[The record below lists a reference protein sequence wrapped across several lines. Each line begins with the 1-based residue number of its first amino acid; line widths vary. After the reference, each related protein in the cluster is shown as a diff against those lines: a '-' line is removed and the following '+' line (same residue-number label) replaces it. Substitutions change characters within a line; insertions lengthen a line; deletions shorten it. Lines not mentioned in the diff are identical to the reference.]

1 MIWSDDEDD
10 DSLSPP
16 VTYSN
21 RKSKLHTNLVK
32 RKILEEDIADD
43 LASLNI
49 ENSVSKETKSE
60 NPNADRNADSTQR
73 KSIRDIM
80 IKVTSSVPDISKNLM
95 NLVDKSDL
103 PATMENIDKLIEN
116 VENLKIKSKTR
127 RKSVKDT
134 KQLTV
139 ADYNRNVN
147 QAIELL
153 KDLAIKEKADEN
165 IDSFMLTKP
174 EKVDK
179 LQDQKIPEIHNERK
193 FFKTGLLKEKIGTS
207 LTNEHKTARNK
218 LLINNEDHSTRT
230 TRSSLRKSQKEKP
243 L

>member
-1 MIWSDDEDD
+1 M
-10 DSLSPP
+10 
-16 VTYSN
+16 
-21 RKSKLHTNLVK
+21 K
-32 RKILEEDIADD
+32 RKILEEDLADD
-43 LASLNI
+43 IASLNI

-60 NPNADRNADSTQR
+60 NLNADRNSTHR

-80 IKVTSSVPDISKNLM
+80 IKVTSSIPDISKNLM

-127 RKSVKDT
+127 RKTIKDT

-139 ADYNRNVN
+139 ADYNRNLN

-153 KDLAIKEKADEN
+153 KDIAIKEKSDEN
-165 IDSFMLTKP
+165 IDSSALTKP

-179 LQDQKIPEIHNERK
+179 LQDQKIPEIHNEKK
-193 FFKTGLLKEKIGTS
+193 FFKTRALKERIEEVGTS
-207 LTNEHKTARNK
+207 LTNKHTNTRNK
-218 LLINNEDHSTRT
+218 LLVNNEDHSTRM

>member
-1 MIWSDDEDD
+1 M
-10 DSLSPP
+10 
-16 VTYSN
+16 
-21 RKSKLHTNLVK
+21 K
-32 RKILEEDIADD
+32 RKILEEDLADD
-43 LASLNI
+43 IASLNI

-60 NPNADRNADSTQR
+60 NLNADRNSTHR

-80 IKVTSSVPDISKNLM
+80 IKVTSSIPDISKNLM

-127 RKSVKDT
+127 RKTIKDT

-139 ADYNRNVN
+139 ADYNRNLN

-153 KDLAIKEKADEN
+153 KDIAIKEKSDEN
-165 IDSFMLTKP
+165 IDSSALTKP

-179 LQDQKIPEIHNERK
+179 LQDQKTEIHNEKK
-193 FFKTGLLKEKIGTS
+193 FFKTRALKERIEEVGTS
-207 LTNEHKTARNK
+207 LTNKHTNTRNK
-218 LLINNEDHSTRT
+218 LLVNNEDHSTRM
-230 TRSSLRKSQKEKP
+230 TRSSLRKSQKEK
-243 L
+243 LL